1 MDGRYHFLWLHITRQ
16 AYTLTRRLGIKGA
29 VLGPLR
35 SENLNV
41 DNYSQR
47 LFFFFFFIYIYIYLF
62 YLFLFFFYLF
72 TYFFVK
78 KFTKN
83 MFHIIDGLMVQT

>member
-47 LFFFFFFIYIYIYLF
+47 LFFFFFFIYIYIYFVHILNS
-62 YLFLFFFYLF
+62 FLYDYIYDCYKI
-72 TYFFVK
+72 TQ
-78 KFTKN
+78 
-83 MFHIIDGLMVQT
+83 D